1 VGSKTNLTK
10 KTLKP
15 TSMKK
20 LFYVLALTLIT
31 AASLSS
37 CTEDNVKPREV
48 TTTDKCAFG
57 GPGCK

>member
-1 VGSKTNLTK
+1 
-10 KTLKP
+10 
-15 TSMKK
+15 MKK

-37 CTEDNVKPREV
+37 CTEDNVKPRE
-48 TTTDKCAFG
+48 TTSTDKCAFG